1 MLLAMGD
8 LGRNLRRFA
17 KGLSARLL
25 VLTIFFVMLSE
36 VLIYV
41 PSISRFRLTYLQ
53 ERIDA
58 AHLASLAL
66 KATPDNMI
74 SEELEQE
81 LLRNARVRN
90 IVIKTNDRRTLMLS
104 EGMPPDVDATF
115 DIRLMWPSLLIRDA
129 FVTLAEGDR
138 VIRVLG
144 PLPDGSEGD
153 LDVILDERDLHAA
166 MLTYSTN
173 ILQLSIIISLLTAG
187 LVYLAL
193 QLLMIRPMRRITA
206 SMVAFRKAPENEGS
220 AITESGRRD
229 EIGTAE
235 RELRHMQD
243 ELRAALRQ
251 RSHLAALGAAVSKIH
266 HDLRN
271 MLATAQLV
279 TDSLATVEDPKVR
292 RIAPRLMQSIDRA
305 IDLCTQTMNY
315 GRADEQPPQRQD
327 VCLSEL
333 VDDVG
338 AALGLPDDNGLRW
351 QNQIGSEI
359 SVNADREQLFRVL
372 LNLGRNAVE
381 AMPQGGEVALSAW
394 QRNGQVVIEIAD
406 SGPGL
411 PEKAREHLFEPFTGS
426 ARSGGTGLGLAIAR
440 ELVEGHGGDLTLAKS
455 DGAGTTFAIALPGK
469 PS

>member
-1 MLLAMGD
+1 MGD

-66 KATPDNMI
+66 KATPDYMV
-74 SEELEQE
+74 SAELENE
-81 LLRNARVRN
+81 LLTNAQVRS
-90 IVIKTNDRRTLMLS
+90 IVIKTQDRRTLMLS
-104 EGMPPDVDATF
+104 ESMPPEVDATY
-115 DIRLMWPSLLIRDA
+115 DIRTMQPSLLIRDA
-129 FVTLAEGDR
+129 FATLAEGDR

-144 PLPDGSEGD
+144 GTRNSEGY

-166 MLTYSTN
+166 MLSYSTN

-193 QLLMIRPMRRITA
+193 HVLMVRPMRRITA
-206 SMVAFRKAPENEGS
+206 SMVAFRKAPEAESS
-220 AITESGRRD
+220 AIVESGRRD

-243 ELRAALRQ
+243 EVRTALRQ
-251 RSHLAALGAAVSKIH
+251 RAHLAALGAAVSKIH

-279 TDSLATVEDPKVR
+279 TDSLGSMEDPRVR
-292 RIAPRLMQSIDRA
+292 RVAPRLMRSIDRA
-305 IDLCTQTMNY
+305 IDLCTLTLNY
-315 GRADEQPPQRQD
+315 GRADEQPPHRQD
-327 VCLSEL
+327 FALSEL
-333 VDDVG
+333 IDDVG
-338 AALGLPDDNGLRW
+338 AALGLPDDDRLTWSNQVNGDVT
-351 QNQIGSEI
+351 
-359 SVNADREQLFRVL
+359 VNADREQLFRGPAQPGPQRRRGDA
-372 LNLGRNAVE
+372 GRRPDLPRCHGTRRPGRHRGRRQRPGPA
-381 AMPQGGEVALSAW
+381 GE
-394 QRNGQVVIEIAD
+394 
-406 SGPGL
+406 GP
-411 PEKAREHLFEPFTGS
+411 
-426 ARSGGTGLGLAIAR
+426 
-440 ELVEGHGGDLTLAKS
+440 
-455 DGAGTTFAIALPGK
+455 
-469 PS
+469 